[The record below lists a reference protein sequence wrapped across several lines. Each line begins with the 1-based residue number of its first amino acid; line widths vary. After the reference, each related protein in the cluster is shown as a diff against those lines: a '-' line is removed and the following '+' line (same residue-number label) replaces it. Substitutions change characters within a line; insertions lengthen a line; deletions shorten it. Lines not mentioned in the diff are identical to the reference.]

1 MFRQSGAVLYAR
13 SLATFL
19 LIGLRFDMVDLPRRI
34 DNANPSFRIRR
45 EVPRFALVASV
56 EVAVPNTG
64 KRVSGQ
70 VTEISRKGCF
80 IETLNPLPVGS
91 PIKITI
97 SKDNETFRADGAVI
111 YSRERGGMGVTF
123 DRPAPQQLSILDVWL
138 EKNTSLCFF
147 TPVGSD

>member
-1 MFRQSGAVLYAR
+1 MFRQSGAALCAG
-13 SLATFL
+13 SPATFL
-19 LIGLRFDMVDLPRRI
+19 LIGLRFDMVDLPGRI
-34 DNANPSFRIRR
+34 DNAKPAFRIRR

-80 IETLNPLPVGS
+80 IETLNALPVGS

>member
-1 MFRQSGAVLYAR
+1 VFGQPEAVLYAR
-13 SLATFL
+13 SPATSL
-19 LIGLRFDMVDLPRRI
+19 LIELRFEMVDLPEKK
-34 DNANPSFRIRR
+34 DNAKPSFRIKR

-56 EVAVPNTG
+56 EVAVPHTG

-80 IETLNPLPVGS
+80 IETLNALPVGS

-111 YSRERGGMGVTF
+111 YSRKRGGMGVTF